1 MAKRRSEETEEQQ
14 IPLQQNTERTTDRRK
29 KEKEEQR
36 QTKLERNRERNAKS
50 RWHELKGKK
59 KECRLEKL
67 RETWTRKQ

>member
-36 QTKLERNRERNAKS
+36 QTKLEGNRERNAKS
-50 RWHELKGKK
+50 RWHEMKGKK
-59 KECRLEKL
+59 KRM
-67 RETWTRKQ
+67 